1 MSHNM
6 KIYFLVIPVIIGI
19 IIGATLVS
27 DLEQTSGNS
36 SVLNEKN
43 LLQGST
49 ILGNPNAKITIV
61 EFGDYQC
68 TFCYKFHDE
77 TMKKINESYIKT
89 ENVNFIYKD
98 FPLNGKQSIL
108 ASEASY
114 CAQKQNKFWEYHDIL
129 YNNWGGENTGW
140 ITEKVLLGFAK
151 NLELNLD
158 DFSNCLRNSEFR
170 QKVLDNE
177 QFGKDIGINA
187 TPSFLIFNEN
197 EVYRI
202 IGAQS
207 FEKFE
212 QVFQELGNSLKQ

>member
-1 MSHNM
+1 M
-6 KIYFLVIPVIIGI
+6 KIYFLAIPI
-19 IIGATLVS
+19 IIGMLIGIGLVS
-27 DLEQTSGNS
+27 NLEQDSGNS
-36 SVLNEKN
+36 SVLTKEN
-43 LLQGST
+43 LIEGS
-49 ILGNPNAKITIV
+49 IIMGSPNAKITIV

-77 TMKKINESYIKT
+77 TMKRINEKYIKT

-98 FPLNGKQSIL
+98 FPLNGEQSIL

-114 CAQKQNKFWEYHDIL
+114 CAQKQDKFWDYHNTL

-140 ITEKVLLGFAK
+140 ITEDSLTMFAK
-151 NLELNLD
+151 DSELKLEE
-158 DFSNCLRNSEFR
+158 FNSCMKNSKFR

-177 QFGKDIGINA
+177 QFAKEIDINA
-187 TPSFLIFNEN
+187 TPSFLIFSGN

-202 IGAQS
+202 IGAQP

-212 QVFQELGNSLKQ
+212 QVFQELGSS

>member
-1 MSHNM
+1 M
-6 KIYFLVIPVIIGI
+6 KIYFLAIPIMIGVIFGVALI
-19 IIGATLVS
+19 S
-27 DLEQTSGNS
+27 NLEQTSNNS
-36 SVLNEKN
+36 SVLNKEN
-43 LLQGST
+43 LIKGST
-49 ILGNPNAKITIV
+49 MMGNPNAKVTVV

-77 TMKKINESYIKT
+77 TMKRINEKYIKT

-114 CAQKQNKFWEYHDIL
+114 CAEKQGKFWEYHNTL

-140 ITEKVLLGFAK
+140 ITENVLLGFAK
-151 NLELNLD
+151 DVRLNLD
-158 DFSNCLRNSEFR
+158 DFSQCLENSEFR
-170 QKVLDNE
+170 QKVLNNE

-187 TPSFLIFNEN
+187 TPSFLIFNDD

-202 IGAQS
+202 IGAQP

-212 QVFQELGNSLKQ
+212 QAFQKLGN